1 MKKVINSSIFTKN
14 TLSLFHVQSMYYYNE
29 KESKLATT
37 NFGQNEI
44 FFFLQFKKNYLLQMS
59 QYTSRGNYKIILCEE
74 VKVKRFAFS
83 FNPPSAPRVGI
94 VEVRPTL
101 CFGIFECALKACK
114 PFCVRVA

>member
-1 MKKVINSSIFTKN
+1 
-14 TLSLFHVQSMYYYNE
+14 MYYYNE

-44 FFFLQFKKNYLLQMS
+44 FFLQFKKNYLLHMS

-74 VKVKRFAFS
+74 VKVKSFS